1 MTPPPGWEDILD
13 PGETLLWQG
22 RPDHGPAFRPQH
34 PMQVV
39 MGVFFVVFSTVWIK
53 MAFWITGGFPDDAGG
68 LVDIFPYF
76 GALFLAVGLYMAGG
90 FVLWDMLR
98 LSRTTYTLTDRRAFI
113 ATDLPI
119 QGRRL
124 RSWPLDA
131 DTRLSLDDGD
141 PGSVWFAW
149 KEVSW
154 RSNGSLHSVKTQQVP
169 VGFERIAEA
178 RRVYRM
184 MRDITRGDGTELP
197 G

>member
-76 GALFLAVGLYMAGG
+76 GVLFLAVGLYMAGG

-141 PGSVWFAW
+141 RGSVWFAW